1 MRHVADK
8 AETEQLQHE
17 RSALRRQRARM
28 SALAHSLDGE
38 VEHADAVVAEAA
50 QQVES
55 TRADQRQLAAAVRDA
70 TRQLRALE
78 FQVKLLKALRCGSAQ
93 QRLANSCSDIEHI

>member
-1 MRHVADK
+1 MCHVPDK

-38 VEHADAVVAEAA
+38 VERADAEVAEAA
-50 QQVES
+50 RQMES
-55 TRADQRQLAAAVRDA
+55 TRADQRQLAAALRDA

-78 FQVKLLKALRCGSAQ
+78 FQVKLLKALRCSSAL
-93 QRLANSCSDIEHI
+93 QRLTSCCTDIEHI